1 MFNTNLRIIYR
12 KLIKMENKILE
23 VITDAMLEKKGK
35 NVVSLDLRPIG
46 TAISDYFVVCNADST
61 TAVAAIADN
70 ILGRMQEKLGK
81 KVLRMQGLEND
92 FWIILD
98 YGDVVVHV
106 FLTEYRAF
114 YRLEDLWADSP
125 RKEYTDEPKP
135 VEETS
140 RVKTKASSKV
150 RASARRISRREERAA
165 DKASDK

>member
-1 MFNTNLRIIYR
+1 
-12 KLIKMENKILE
+12 MENKILE
-23 VITDAMLEKKGK
+23 VITDAMLEKKAK

-46 TAISDYFVVCNADST
+46 TAITDYFVVYNTDST

-98 YGDVVVHV
+98 YGDAVVHV
-106 FLTEYRAF
+106 FLTEYRDF

-125 RKEYTDEPKP
+125 RKEYTDEPAP
-135 VEETS
+135 AAEGS

-150 RASARRISRREERAA
+150 RASARRISRREEKAA
-165 DKASDK
+165 GKASEK

>member
-1 MFNTNLRIIYR
+1 
-12 KLIKMENKILE
+12 MENKILE
-23 VITDAMLEKKGK
+23 VITDAMLEKKAK

-46 TAISDYFVVCNADST
+46 TAITDYFVVCNADST

-106 FLTEYRAF
+106 FLTEYREF

-125 RKEYTDEPKP
+125 RKEYTDEP
-135 VEETS
+135 VQVQETS
-140 RVKTKASSKV
+140 RVKPKAASKV
-150 RASARRISRREERAA
+150 RASARRISRREEKAA
-165 DKASDK
+165 EKASEK